1 MKSWSDVDTVSST
14 PTSTSTSMFGAV
26 VGAGVL
32 SPEVVQLQPQCA
44 LPVVSRDGG
53 TALHHCPISC
63 ITPSAVHPHNALL
76 SPAGLLSHPHP
87 AATTAQL
94 QNTSSCPH
102 IRAIS
107 GQETTSP
114 FGRVRT
120 PRRASRWSSCG
131 RCSLWPLSVDVLFFS
146 PFHPIFVLFRSQC
159 SCVGSA
165 GDATTPAASCGAG
178 CASSQT
184 RRPHKDTLLVRG
196 SIPTRD
202 HHSMCVLWVVFRPG
216 S

>member
-44 LPVVSRDGG
+44 LPIVPRDGG
-53 TALHHCPISC
+53 TALHRRPISC
-63 ITPSAVHPHNALL
+63 VTPSAVHPHNALL

-131 RCSLWPLSVDVLFFS
+131 RCSLWPLSVDVLFFFL
-146 PFHPIFVLFRSQC
+146 PFPSYFRALSQPVQLRGVSRGCHHPCSELWSGLCLFSDTQ
-159 SCVGSA
+159 
-165 GDATTPAASCGAG
+165 TP
-178 CASSQT
+178 
-184 RRPHKDTLLVRG
+184 
-196 SIPTRD
+196 
-202 HHSMCVLWVVFRPG
+202 
-216 S
+216 

>member
-1 MKSWSDVDTVSST
+1 MT
-14 PTSTSTSMFGAV
+14 
-26 VGAGVL
+26 GV
-32 SPEVVQLQPQCA
+32 QTCA
-44 LPVVSRDGG
+44 LP
-53 TALHHCPISC
+53 IF
-63 ITPSAVHPHNALL
+63 TPSAVHPHNALL

-178 CASSQT
+178 CASSET

-196 SIPTRD
+196 RDRKSTRLNSS
-202 HHSMCVLWVVFRPG
+202 HRLTSRMP
-216 S
+216 SSA